1 MSMKRAPLPK
11 SQAEI
16 SAGLRDQV
24 AAPALNRG
32 TKTAATT
39 STPKPFTVGLE
50 DIDTAMMYYF
60 ENVIRPSVFQNS
72 VEIKVPVLYGSP
84 ERWSSMQ
91 KQGHLRDHNDKL
103 MTPLIMFKRT
113 NMEKLRNIT
122 NKLDANAVNNFV
134 VSKSR
139 YNIKNAYSNFSAL
152 NGITNRSES
161 QKIILSVVPD
171 YVRLTYSCII
181 FTDYIEQL
189 NKLQESINY
198 ASDSYWGDPN
208 RFKFNAR
215 IDSFP
220 NSTSL
225 ETGVDR
231 VIRSEFTISM
241 FGYIIPDAII
251 KDLSYDRIIY
261 SPARVNFTYETTG
274 SL

>member
-1 MSMKRAPLPK
+1 MAQKRVPVPK

-32 TKTAATT
+32 TKTAV
-39 STPKPFTVGLE
+39 SPQDPKAFTVGLE
-50 DIDTAMMYYF
+50 DIDTAIMYYF
-60 ENVIRPSVFQNS
+60 DNVIRPSVFQNNS
-72 VEIKVPVLYGSP
+72 EIKVPILYGSP

-91 KQGHLRDHNDKL
+91 RQGFLRDHNDKL

-113 NMEKLRNIT
+113 NMEKLRNLT
-122 NKLDANAVNNFV
+122 NKLDANQANNFIV
-134 VSKSR
+134 AKSK
-139 YNIKNAYSNFSAL
+139 YNPRNAYSNFSVL
-152 NGITNRSES
+152 NGLTNRTDSD
-161 QKIILSVVPD
+161 KIVLSVVPD

-181 FTDYIEQL
+181 FVDYIEQL
-189 NKLQESINY
+189 NRVQEAINY
-198 ASDSYWGDPN
+198 ASDSYWGDPS

-220 NSTSL
+220 NSTTL
-225 ETGVDR
+225 DTGTDR
-231 VIRSEFTISM
+231 VVRSEFNISL

-251 KDLSYDRIIY
+251 KDLSYDRLVY

>member
-1 MSMKRAPLPK
+1 MAQKRVPVPK

-32 TKTAATT
+32 TKTAV
-39 STPKPFTVGLE
+39 SPQDPKAFTVGLE
-50 DIDTAMMYYF
+50 DIDTAIMYYF
-60 ENVIRPSVFQNS
+60 DNVIRPSVFQNNS
-72 VEIKVPVLYGSP
+72 EIKVPILYGSP

-91 KQGHLRDHNDKL
+91 RQGFLRDHNDKL

-113 NMEKLRNIT
+113 NMEKLRNLT
-122 NKLDANAVNNFV
+122 NKLDANQANNFIV
-134 VSKSR
+134 AKSK
-139 YNIKNAYSNFSAL
+139 YNPRNAYSNFSVL
-152 NGITNRSES
+152 NGLTNRTDSD
-161 QKIILSVVPD
+161 KIVLSVVPD

-181 FTDYIEQL
+181 FVDYIEQL
-189 NKLQESINY
+189 NRVQEAINY
-198 ASDSYWGDPN
+198 ASDSYWGDPS

-220 NSTSL
+220 NSTTL
-225 ETGVDR
+225 DTGTDR
-231 VIRSEFTISM
+231 VVRSEFNISL

-251 KDLSYDRIIY
+251 KDLSYDRLIY

>member
-1 MSMKRAPLPK
+1 
-11 SQAEI
+11 
-16 SAGLRDQV
+16 
-24 AAPALNRG
+24 
-32 TKTAATT
+32 
-39 STPKPFTVGLE
+39 
-50 DIDTAMMYYF
+50 
-60 ENVIRPSVFQNS
+60 
-72 VEIKVPVLYGSP
+72 
-84 ERWSSMQ
+84 
-91 KQGHLRDHNDKL
+91 

-134 VSKSR
+134 VAKSR

>member
-1 MSMKRAPLPK
+1 MAQKRVPVPK

-32 TKTAATT
+32 TKTAV
-39 STPKPFTVGLE
+39 SPQDPKAFTVGLE
-50 DIDTAMMYYF
+50 DIDTAIMYYF
-60 ENVIRPSVFQNS
+60 DNVIRPSVFQNNS
-72 VEIKVPVLYGSP
+72 EIKVPILYGSP

-91 KQGHLRDHNDKL
+91 RQGFLRDHNDKL

-113 NMEKLRNIT
+113 NMEKLRNLT
-122 NKLDANAVNNFV
+122 NKLDANQANNFIV
-134 VSKSR
+134 AKSK
-139 YNIKNAYSNFSAL
+139 YNPRNAYSNFSVL
-152 NGITNRSES
+152 NGLTNRTDSD
-161 QKIILSVVPD
+161 KIVLSVVPD

-181 FTDYIEQL
+181 FVDYIEQL
-189 NKLQESINY
+189 NRVQEAINY
-198 ASDSYWGDPN
+198 ASDSYWGDPS

-220 NSTSL
+220 NSTTL
-225 ETGVDR
+225 DTGTDR
-231 VIRSEFTISM
+231 VVRSEFNISL

-251 KDLSYDRIIY
+251 KDLSYDRLIY

-274 SL
+274 SI

>member
-1 MSMKRAPLPK
+1 MAQKRVPVPK

-32 TKTAATT
+32 TKTAV
-39 STPKPFTVGLE
+39 SPQDPKAFTVGLE
-50 DIDTAMMYYF
+50 DIDTAIMYYF
-60 ENVIRPSVFQNS
+60 DNVIRPSVFQNNS
-72 VEIKVPVLYGSP
+72 EIKVPILYGSP

-91 KQGHLRDHNDKL
+91 RQGFLRDHNDKL

-113 NMEKLRNIT
+113 NMEKLRNLT
-122 NKLDANAVNNFV
+122 NKLDANQANNFIV
-134 VSKSR
+134 AKSR
-139 YNIKNAYSNFSAL
+139 YNPRNAYSNFSVL
-152 NGITNRSES
+152 NGLTNRTDSD
-161 QKIILSVVPD
+161 KIVLSVVPD

-181 FTDYIEQL
+181 FVDYIEQL
-189 NKLQESINY
+189 NRVQEAINY
-198 ASDSYWGDPN
+198 ASDSYWGDPS

-220 NSTSL
+220 NSTTL
-225 ETGVDR
+225 DTGTDR
-231 VIRSEFTISM
+231 VVRSEFNISL

-251 KDLSYDRIIY
+251 KDLSYDRLVY